1 MNKNYATITAA
12 KAIDTLLDR
21 GAEKLYDKYLQQKL
35 PNHASHLNDQQM
47 QANIKTLSIK
57 QPQKQSIDRVTLEMA
72 KTIPI
77 DTLATKRVRH

>member
-1 MNKNYATITAA
+1 MNKNYATISAS
-12 KAIDTLLDR
+12 KEIDTLLDS

-35 PNHASHLNDQQM
+35 PNHASHLNDHQI

-77 DTLATKRVRH
+77 DSLATKRVKH

>member
-12 KAIDTLLDR
+12 KAIETLLDR

-35 PNHASHLNDQQM
+35 PNHASHLNDQQI

-72 KTIPI
+72 KTIPV